1 MRFFTFALA
10 LASTTALAA
19 PEAAVEKGE
28 EVDISSAAVTALTCA
43 LQARDHGDLEAL
55 NNCPLSEALGEI
67 VVYDVADEQIYRFA
81 KTKTGPKLFELEKA
95 FAGGSID
102 FAGVVKTVDKDAVA
116 EVGIETYTVTPKPK
130 AGHFKGCL

>member
-1 MRFFTFALA
+1 MRVLTIALLSFSA
-10 LASTTALAA
+10 TALAA
-19 PEAAVEKGE
+19 PEATVEKGE

-67 VVYDVADEQIYRFA
+67 VVYDVADEQIYRIG

-102 FAGVVKTVDKDAVA
+102 FAGVVKSIDKDAVA
-116 EVGIETYTVTPKPK
+116 AVEIAEYTVTPKPK